1 MTLFP
6 ASLTLELSSEQME
19 RGTFFR
25 ESNIQLAFKD
35 HSKIPPGDPNIGNRH
50 TPGNDAYGDLCL
62 FPRKCF
68 SRRNS
73 EYLTTHSLFCRVQ
86 LLCVST
92 GAWACDVRGGAWTWE
107 YVKVRGTWER
117 VEVRG
122 RVQSVGVRGGAWAC
136 GSAEGKERNPRG
148 SPLECRRLVSD
159 AHVPL
164 LRNGALRGES

>member
-25 ESNIQLAFKD
+25 ESNIQLAFKY

-92 GAWACDVRGGAWTWE
+92 GAWACDVRGGAWRC
-107 YVKVRGTWER
+107 VD
-117 VEVRG
+117 
-122 RVQSVGVRGGAWAC
+122 VGVRKGAWDVGARGGAWTCAER
-136 GSAEGKERNPRG
+136 GSAWRCVGVWQRG
-148 SPLECRRLVSD
+148 RQGAEPARQSTRMSPAC
-159 AHVPL
+159 
-164 LRNGALRGES
+164 